1 LKNGG
6 NNMAH
11 KKLNRPET
19 GICREPPAF
28 YEGCSSLL
36 GLWHKKSME
45 REANSEQ
52 LIAAGFLLPR
62 EPAPPPKPREP
73 MSFSNWAIR
82 HEV

>member
-1 LKNGG
+1 
-6 NNMAH
+6 MAN

-36 GLWHKKSME
+36 GLWHKKVLE
-45 REANSEQ
+45 REANREQ

-62 EPAPPPKPREP
+62 EPSKPSKPREQIP
-73 MSFSNWAIR
+73 FTEWAKR
-82 HEV
+82 DKPH